1 MHFSRRYTDLDSGTA
16 NGRPAAWPLNPP
28 AAIAA
33 TLLLLLIACAGPGR
47 AADGEPYYDWSAEN
61 GAIAAP
67 IGGKRGDAER
77 GRELSFDRS
86 EGNCIA
92 CHALPIA
99 EAEFPGEIGP
109 PLLGVGARLSE
120 GQIRLRVVDA
130 KLVNPNTIMPGYY
143 RHPSHF
149 NHVKK
154 KYRGQT
160 LLSAQDVEDLVA
172 YLVTLK

>member
-1 MHFSRRYTDLDSGTA
+1 MSFLRRSTALESRTT
-16 NGRPAAWPLNPP
+16 NGR
-28 AAIAA
+28 IAA
-33 TLLLLLIACAGPGR
+33 LLPNPLASAGAALLLLVTCAGPGR
-47 AADGEPYYDWSAEN
+47 AADDEPYYDWSTEN

-77 GRELSFDRS
+77 GRALSFDRS
-86 EGNCIA
+86 RGNCIA
-92 CHALPIA
+92 CHALPID

-109 PLLGVGARLSE
+109 PLFGVGERLSE
-120 GQIRLRVVDA
+120 GQIRLRVADSRQI
-130 KLVNPNTIMPGYY
+130 NPNTIMPGYY
-143 RHPSHF
+143 RHPRHF

-160 LLSAQDVEDLVA
+160 LLSAQEIEDLVA